1 MNTRIKIFLV
11 DDDAVF
17 LKLLE
22 TTLSQH
28 LNFDIETYASGESC
42 LAHLGHNPDIIL
54 LDYHLDGID
63 KDAMNGID
71 TLTKIKTAHADIL
84 VIMLSSQ
91 DKMEIALDCMSHKA
105 TDYVLKNDTALLR
118 LPLII
123 NYISNSKHL

>member
-1 MNTRIKIFLV
+1 VNNKIKIFLV
-11 DDDAVF
+11 DDDLVF

-22 TTLSQH
+22 HALRQH
-28 LNFDIETYASGESC
+28 PNFDIETYASGEMC
-42 LAHLGHNPDIIL
+42 IAHLAHKPDVIL

-63 KDAMNGID
+63 TQAMNGID
-71 TLTKIKTAHADIL
+71 TLIKIKTTHEDIL

-91 DKMEIALDCMSHKA
+91 DNMDIALDCMNHKA

-123 NYISNSKHL
+123 NSIFNFKNL